1 MANPPAAVKL
11 ALESVCLML
20 NCETQDW
27 KQIRAIMVKDSF
39 ISTIVNFD
47 TMSITYGISYFYLLL
62 LLISVASYSI
72 TYPLIVYGIHLC
84 CASILN
90 TTPIH
95 NNLIHNH
102 NIQKYQTIVYLPT
115 WIHVRLFYT
124 HRMCFVLLCR
134 SF

>member
-47 TMSITYGISYFYLLL
+47 TMSITYGIQIFFLLFYPPFCK
-62 LLISVASYSI
+62 VTNYY
-72 TYPLIVYGIHLC
+72 YPLIIIMIIMQC
-84 CASILN
+84 EPCAFILLYLH
-90 TTPIH
+90 TT
-95 NNLIHNH
+95 
-102 NIQKYQTIVYLPT
+102 
-115 WIHVRLFYT
+115 
-124 HRMCFVLLCR
+124 
-134 SF
+134 

>member
-47 TMSITYGISYFYLLL
+47 TMSITYGISYFLFTLTPNFRCKLQYHLSFNRLC
-62 LLISVASYSI
+62 
-72 TYPLIVYGIHLC
+72 YPFMLC
-84 CASILN
+84 KHS
-90 TTPIH
+90 
-95 NNLIHNH
+95 
-102 NIQKYQTIVYLPT
+102 KYYP
-115 WIHVRLFYT
+115 YT
-124 HRMCFVLLCR
+124 
-134 SF
+134 

>member
-47 TMSITYGISYFYLLL
+47 TMSITYGIQFSLFTPLSYTFDLLQTTQ
-62 LLISVASYSI
+62 SI
-72 TYPLIVYGIHLC
+72 
-84 CASILN
+84 
-90 TTPIH
+90 
-95 NNLIHNH
+95 
-102 NIQKYQTIVYLPT
+102 
-115 WIHVRLFYT
+115 
-124 HRMCFVLLCR
+124 
-134 SF
+134 